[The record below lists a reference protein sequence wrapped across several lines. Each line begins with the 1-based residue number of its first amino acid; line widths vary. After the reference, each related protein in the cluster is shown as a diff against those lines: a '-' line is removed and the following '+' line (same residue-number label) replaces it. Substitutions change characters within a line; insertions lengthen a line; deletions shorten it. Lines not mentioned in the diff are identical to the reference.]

1 MKLQQATIENYRA
14 IESLE
19 MRLHPQLTVLHG
31 DNGHGK
37 TSVLSAIAVGLAV
50 IPRIAM
56 NMALGTAPRRSYP
69 DFLDS
74 DFRKAGE
81 PKVSLKTTTGEQWH
95 WRRTRSGQSTGDL
108 QHKRSLEPAIKE
120 IVQQDIARLWPVL
133 DLPIVAFY
141 DTDRAVGTIR
151 KPARPGRNDNRG
163 GRYIRYPALDGA
175 LAPQTDFQALFDWF
189 YDRENEE
196 IRQQR
201 ERRSFDYKDPSLD
214 AVRQAIEAMLPGIS
228 RPRMAANPF
237 RFVVSAVSVS
247 ESGETGTQ
255 TLELEQLSG
264 GYRIVLA
271 LAADLAR
278 RMAQGNP
285 HLDDPLQSEAIV
297 LIDEVDLHLHPSWQQ
312 RVLPD
317 LMRTFPNAQFI
328 VSTHSPQVLT
338 TVMPEHIVRLRRH
351 DDIIVAAA
359 TSGPTYGAEAR
370 YALAVEMGT
379 KERPPAE
386 HNEFVALL
394 EQYNRLVDYGQGKSD
409 EALHLRH
416 KLESI
421 SPRDFA
427 LSSADMEMRRQSV
440 MQRLA
445 ESKRKEEAP

>member
-14 IESLE
+14 IERLE

-50 IPRIAM
+50 IPTMTM
-56 NMALGTAPRRSYP
+56 NMALGTATRRSYP
-69 DFLDS
+69 DFLGS
-74 DFRKAGE
+74 DFRKVGQ
-81 PKVSLKTTTGEQWH
+81 PKVHLETTTGVQWH
-95 WRRTRSGQSTGDL
+95 RRRRRRSGLSTGDTR
-108 QHKRSLEPAIKE
+108 HNLEPTIRE
-120 IVQQDIARLWPVL
+120 IVKQDIAEIWPVL

-151 KPARPGRNDNRG
+151 RPARPGRNDNRG

-175 LAPQTDFQALFDWF
+175 LAPHTDFQALFDWF

-201 ERRSFDYKDPSLD
+201 ELRSFDYKDPSLD

-237 RFVVSAVSVS
+237 RFVVSKTSD
-247 ESGETGTQ
+247 SGETE

-338 TVMPEHIVRLRRH
+338 TVMPEHIARLRRH
-351 DDIIVAAA
+351 DDGIVAAA
-359 TSGPTYGAEAR
+359 TPGPTYGAEAG

-394 EQYNRLVDYGQGKSD
+394 EQYNHLVNYGQGKSD
-409 EALHLRH
+409 EALRLRR

-427 LSSADMEMRRQSV
+427 LDSADMEMRRQSV
-440 MQRLA
+440 MQHLA
-445 ESKRKEEAP
+445 ESKRKEESR

>member
-14 IESLE
+14 IERLE
-19 MRLHPQLTVLHG
+19 MPLHPRLTVLHG

-50 IPRIAM
+50 IPKIAD
-56 NMALGTAPRRSYP
+56 MALGASDTRSYP

-108 QHKRSLEPAIKE
+108 QYQHSLEAAIKE
-120 IVQQDIARLWPVL
+120 IVGQDIAGIWPVL

-163 GRYIRYPALDGA
+163 GRYTRYPALDGA
-175 LAPQTDFQALFDWF
+175 LTPTDFRALFDWF

-201 ERRSFDYKDPSLD
+201 ELRSFDYKDPSLD

-228 RPRMAANPF
+228 RPRAANPF
-237 RFVVSAVSVS
+237 RFVVSKTSD
-247 ESGETGTQ
+247 SGETE

-338 TVMPEHIVRLRRH
+338 TVKAEHIVELYRAG
-351 DDIIVAAA
+351 DNIVAGGASA
-359 TSGPTYGAEAR
+359 PTYGAPAGDL
-370 YALAVEMGT
+370 LAAVMRVN
-379 KERPPAE
+379 ERPP
-386 HNEFVALL
+386 NNGFVTMLGDYMELVRSGKGESEPAL
-394 EQYNRLVDYGQGKSD
+394 K
-409 EALHLRH
+409 LRR
-416 KLESI
+416 KLDDL
-421 SPRDFA
+421 SPQDPGLDR
-427 LSSADMEMRRQSV
+427 ADLEMRRQKV
-440 MQRLA
+440 L
-445 ESKRKEEAP
+445 KRIVTNPMEEA

>member
-1 MKLQQATIENYRA
+1 MKLQRATIENYRA
-14 IESLE
+14 IERLE
-19 MRLHPQLTVLHG
+19 MPLHPQLTVLHG

-50 IPRIAM
+50 IPTMTM
-56 NMALGTAPRRSYP
+56 NMALGTATRRSYP
-69 DFLDS
+69 DFLGS
-74 DFRKAGE
+74 DFRKVGQ
-81 PKVSLKTTTGEQWH
+81 PKVHLETTTGVQWH
-95 WRRTRSGQSTGDL
+95 RRRRRRSGLSTGDTR
-108 QHKRSLEPAIKE
+108 HNLEPTIRE
-120 IVQQDIARLWPVL
+120 IVKQDIAEIWPVL

-151 KPARPGRNDNRG
+151 RPARPGRNDNRG

-175 LAPQTDFQALFDWF
+175 LTPTDFQALFDWF

-201 ERRSFDYKDPSLD
+201 ELRSFDYKDPSLD

-237 RFVVSAVSVS
+237 RFVVSAAS
-247 ESGETGTQ
+247 ESGETE

-312 RVLPD
+312 RALPD

-338 TVMPEHIVRLRRH
+338 TVKAEHIVELYRAG
-351 DDIIVAAA
+351 DNIVAGGASA
-359 TSGPTYGAEAR
+359 PTYGAPAGDL
-370 YALAVEMGT
+370 LAAVMRVN
-379 KERPPAE
+379 ERPP
-386 HNEFVALL
+386 NNGFVTMLGDYMELVRSGKGESEPAL
-394 EQYNRLVDYGQGKSD
+394 K
-409 EALHLRH
+409 LRR
-416 KLESI
+416 KLDDI
-421 SPRDFA
+421 SPQDPGLDR
-427 LSSADMEMRRQSV
+427 ADLEMRRQKV
-440 MQRLA
+440 L
-445 ESKRKEEAP
+445 KRIATNPMEEA

>member
-14 IESLE
+14 IERLE

-50 IPRIAM
+50 IPTMTM
-56 NMALGTAPRRSYP
+56 NMALGTATRRSYP
-69 DFLDS
+69 DFLGS
-74 DFRKAGE
+74 DFRKVGQ
-81 PKVSLKTTTGEQWH
+81 PKVHLETTTGVQWH
-95 WRRTRSGQSTGDL
+95 RRRRRRSGLSTGDTR
-108 QHKRSLEPAIKE
+108 HNLEPTIRE
-120 IVQQDIARLWPVL
+120 IVKQDIAEIWPVL

-151 KPARPGRNDNRG
+151 RPARPGRNDNRG

-175 LAPQTDFQALFDWF
+175 LTPTDFQALFDWF

-201 ERRSFDYKDPSLD
+201 ELRSFDYKDPSLD

-237 RFVVSAVSVS
+237 RFVVSTTS
-247 ESGETGTQ
+247 ESGEAE

-264 GYRIVLA
+264 GYRIVLV

-338 TVMPEHIVRLRRH
+338 TVMPEHIARLRRH
-351 DDIIVAAA
+351 GDGTVAAA
-359 TSGPTYGAEAR
+359 TPGPTYGAEAG

-394 EQYNRLVDYGQGKSD
+394 EQYNHLVNYGQGKSD
-409 EALHLRH
+409 EALRLRR

-427 LSSADMEMRRQSV
+427 LDSADMEMRRQSA
-440 MQRLA
+440 MQHLA
-445 ESKRKEEAP
+445 ESKRKEEAR

>member
-1 MKLQQATIENYRA
+1 MKLQRATIENYRA
-14 IESLE
+14 IERLE

-37 TSVLSAIAVGLAV
+37 TSVLSATAVGLAV

-108 QHKRSLEPAIKE
+108 QYKHSLEPAIKE
-120 IVQQDIARLWPVL
+120 IVGQDIARLWPVR

-175 LAPQTDFQALFDWF
+175 LAPHTDFQALFEWF

-201 ERRSFDYKDPSLD
+201 EKRSFDYKDHCLD

-237 RFVVSAVSVS
+237 RFVVSAAS
-247 ESGETGTQ
+247 ESGETE

-312 RVLPD
+312 RALPD

-338 TVMPEHIVRLRRH
+338 TVKAEHIVELYRAG
-351 DDIIVAAA
+351 DNIVAGGASA
-359 TSGPTYGAEAR
+359 PTYGAPAGDL
-370 YALAVEMGT
+370 LAAVMRVN
-379 KERPPAE
+379 ERPP
-386 HNEFVALL
+386 NNGFVTMLGDYMELVRSGKGESEPAL
-394 EQYNRLVDYGQGKSD
+394 K
-409 EALHLRH
+409 LRR
-416 KLESI
+416 KLDDI
-421 SPRDFA
+421 SPQDPGLDR
-427 LSSADMEMRRQSV
+427 ADLEMRRQKV
-440 MQRLA
+440 L
-445 ESKRKEEAP
+445 KRIATNPMEEA

>member
-14 IESLE
+14 IERLE
-19 MRLHPQLTVLHG
+19 MSLHPQLTVLHG

-50 IPRIAM
+50 IPKIAD
-56 NMALGTAPRRSYP
+56 MALVASDTRSYP

-151 KPARPGRNDNRG
+151 KPDRPGRNDNRG

-175 LAPQTDFQALFDWF
+175 LTPTDFQALFDWF

-201 ERRSFDYKDPSLD
+201 ERRSFDYKDHCLD

-237 RFVVSAVSVS
+237 RFVVSAVSIS
-247 ESGETGTQ
+247 ESGETETQ

-285 HLDDPLQSEAIV
+285 HLDAPLQSEAIV

-312 RVLPD
+312 RALPD

-338 TVMPEHIVRLRRH
+338 TVKAEHIVELYRAG
-351 DDIIVAAA
+351 DNIVAGGASA
-359 TSGPTYGAEAR
+359 PTYGAPAGDL
-370 YALAVEMGT
+370 LAAVMRVN
-379 KERPPAE
+379 ERPP
-386 HNEFVALL
+386 NNGFVTMLGDYMELVRSGKGESEPAL
-394 EQYNRLVDYGQGKSD
+394 K
-409 EALHLRH
+409 LRR
-416 KLESI
+416 KLDDL
-421 SPRDFA
+421 SPQDPGLDR
-427 LSSADMEMRRQSV
+427 ADLEMRRQKV
-440 MQRLA
+440 L
-445 ESKRKEEAP
+445 KRIATNPMEEA

>member
-14 IESLE
+14 IERLE
-19 MRLHPQLTVLHG
+19 MPLHPQLTVLHG

-50 IPRIAM
+50 IPKIAD
-56 NMALGTAPRRSYP
+56 MALGATDTRSYP

-108 QHKRSLEPAIKE
+108 QYQHSLEPAIKE
-120 IVQQDIARLWPVL
+120 IVGQDIAGILPAL

-237 RFVVSAVSVS
+237 RFVVSKTSD
-247 ESGETGTQ
+247 SGETE

-317 LMRTFPNAQFI
+317 LTRTFPNAQFI

-338 TVMPEHIVRLRRH
+338 TVKAEHIVELYRAG
-351 DDIIVAAA
+351 DNIVAGGASA
-359 TSGPTYGAEAR
+359 PTYGAPAGDL
-370 YALAVEMGT
+370 LAAVMRVN
-379 KERPPAE
+379 ERPP
-386 HNEFVALL
+386 NNGFVVMLGDYMELVRSGKGETEPALKL
-394 EQYNRLVDYGQGKSD
+394 RRRLDD
-409 EALHLRH
+409 L
-416 KLESI
+416 
-421 SPRDFA
+421 SPQDPGLDR
-427 LSSADMEMRRQSV
+427 ADLEMRRQKV
-440 MQRLA
+440 L
-445 ESKRKEEAP
+445 KRIATNPTEEA